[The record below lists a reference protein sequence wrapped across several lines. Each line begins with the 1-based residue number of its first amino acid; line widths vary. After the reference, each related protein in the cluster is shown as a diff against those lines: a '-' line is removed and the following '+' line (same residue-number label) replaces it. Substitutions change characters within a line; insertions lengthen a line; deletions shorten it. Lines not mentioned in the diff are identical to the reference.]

1 MSTFERYLLT
11 FAAAAAMAAPGAAQ
25 PTERR
30 ATFTGN
36 GGNDAG
42 KCTIEV
48 YVDGSADVEV
58 RGDSGL
64 LRTLAGQPA
73 QWRRFVCSGPMPAN
87 PADFQFIGVDGRGRQ
102 ELIQDPRNN
111 RGAAVV
117 RVQDPDGGAEG
128 YTFDLVW
135 RGGGFDSR
143 PAGQQPWS
151 GRDRGPSA
159 ADAVRS
165 CQEAVRESAMRQYGL
180 SDIDFGNLNA
190 DDSPGRNDTII
201 GSFDVRRGNNRDAYR
216 FSCAIDLAHGSVRGV
231 EISRGQDA
239 PTAGP
244 SVTIAAG
251 TTAAGT
257 TPPRHASVRPSSA
270 SSAMDTGTCNSV
282 AWTRTATAATTGLPG
297 PPQRNGATTGAPM
310 TSTSAARSIWT
321 MEIFGRWK

>member
-1 MSTFERYLLT
+1 MQAELGHVSADLCPMSTFERYLLT

-111 RGAAVV
+111 
-117 RVQDPDGGAEG
+117 P
-128 YTFDLVW
+128 W
-135 RGGGFDSR
+135 RGRREDS
-143 PAGQQPWS
+143 
-151 GRDRGPSA
+151 
-159 ADAVRS
+159 
-165 CQEAVRESAMRQYGL
+165 
-180 SDIDFGNLNA
+180 
-190 DDSPGRNDTII
+190 
-201 GSFDVRRGNNRDAYR
+201 GSRWR
-216 FSCAIDLAHGSVRGV
+216 
-231 EISRGQDA
+231 SRGL
-239 PTAGP
+239 
-244 SVTIAAG
+244 
-251 TTAAGT
+251 
-257 TPPRHASVRPSSA
+257 H
-270 SSAMDTGTCNSV
+270 
-282 AWTRTATAATTGLPG
+282 L
-297 PPQRNGATTGAPM
+297 
-310 TSTSAARSIWT
+310 
-321 MEIFGRWK
+321 